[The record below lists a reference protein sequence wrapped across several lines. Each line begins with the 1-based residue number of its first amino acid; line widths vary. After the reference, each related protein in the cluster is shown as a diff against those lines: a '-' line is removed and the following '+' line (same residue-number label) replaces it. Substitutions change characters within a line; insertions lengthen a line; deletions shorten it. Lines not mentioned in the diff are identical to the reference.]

1 MKSKKSFKAFLLA
14 VVLLLLTGLTVCG
27 ALPLVKQIQLYNSAQ
42 TAVTYTTNA
51 LSGNIKCFRMKSAD
65 LDKMELLKDELSQF
79 DGFLGAYQYPD
90 TELVSTI
97 RYGEGFTQ
105 IIENSGMVNGRQGF
119 FPYTYNAGL
128 NQLDLLR
135 LQEGEM
141 FAFRPY
147 AVGEE
152 VPVVVTENDYFQVGD
167 KIKLDLNVTN
177 GNVVQFPNAKPICVD
192 AYVCGIVKKDV
203 CLPAL
208 QQDKYS
214 ATKHFSKANDLI
226 WVFLPDL
233 SEYTKLFDYQPIITR
248 DGEVAFYALY
258 KNRTPEQFGAVVE
271 KYGAYND
278 ERETMNTLGWAL
290 EREMRDFQEN
300 RVTVTLGCMCT
311 AYAVAAA
318 CLLKEIVM
326 VFYKKKGG
334 DI

>member
-1 MKSKKSFKAFLLA
+1 MKSKKSFKAFQLV

-51 LSGNIKCFRMKSAD
+51 LRGNIKCFRMKSTNTEQRTA
-65 LDKMELLKDELSQF
+65 LEYELSQF
-79 DGFLGAYQYPD
+79 DGFLGLYPYPD
-90 TELVSTI
+90 TKLITTI

-105 IIENSGMVNGRQGF
+105 IIENSGSVNGRQGF
-119 FPYTYNAGL
+119 LPYIYNAGL
-128 NQLDLLR
+128 NQLNLLR
-135 LQEGEM
+135 MQEGEM

-177 GNVVQFPNAKPICVD
+177 SNIAEFPNAEPICID
-192 AYVCGIVKKDV
+192 AYVCGIAKKDV

-208 QQDKYS
+208 QQYTTS
-214 ATKHFSKANDLI
+214 ATTHFSKVNSLI

-248 DGEVAFYALY
+248 DNDATYYALF
-258 KNRTPEQFGAVVE
+258 KTKVPEQFGAVVE

-278 ERETMNTLGWAL
+278 EWEAMNTLGWAL